1 MAELKAYKIV
11 LSTESGTVG
20 GVVYSKEVYDKA
32 DVDKYIADQQSE
44 IERLKK
50 SQESSSKIFDH
61 VNEERIE
68 CQKEN
73 FIIKR
78 ALWLAR
84 ASALSRFDVDEY
96 LRKFTHCNS
105 RFWND
110 GFNTFDEACKEM
122 QKAINI
128 AEAKC
133 RAKAEEY
140 K

>member
-1 MAELKAYKIV
+1 MVELKAYKIV

-20 GVVYSKEVYDKA
+20 CVVYSKKVYDQA
-32 DVDKYIADQQSE
+32 DVDKYIADLQSE

-84 ASALSRFDVDEY
+84 AELCRRLDVDRY
-96 LRKFTHCNS
+96 LRKHRNS
-105 RFWND
+105 WYNENYLTWN
-110 GFNTFDEACKEM
+110 EACVAMEVKM
-122 QKAINI
+122 CKA
-128 AEAKC
+128 ESKC
-133 RAKAEEY
+133 REKAEEY

>member
-1 MAELKAYKIV
+1 MFKMAELKAYKIV
-11 LSTESGTVG
+11 LSTESETVG
-20 GVVYSKEVYDKA
+20 VVVYSKKVYDQA
-32 DVDKYIADQQSE
+32 DVDKYITDLQSE

-84 ASALSRFDVDEY
+84 TEKARTSAWV
-96 LRKFTHCNS
+96 
-105 RFWND
+105 FWNRKD
-110 GFNTFDEACKEM
+110 DYNYNKWKKVEF
-122 QKAINI
+122 
-128 AEAKC
+128 KC
-133 RAKAEEY
+133 RVKAEEY

>member
-32 DVDKYIADQQSE
+32 DVDKYIADLQSE

-84 ASALSRFDVDEY
+84 AELCRRLDVDRY
-96 LRKFTHCNS
+96 LRKHRNS
-105 RFWND
+105 WYNENYLTWN
-110 GFNTFDEACKEM
+110 EACVAMEVKM
-122 QKAINI
+122 CKAESKCREK
-128 AEAKC
+128 AEA
-133 RAKAEEY
+133 Y

>member
-11 LSTESGTVG
+11 LSTESETVG
-20 GVVYSKEVYDKA
+20 GVVYSKKVYDQA
-32 DVDKYIADQQSE
+32 DVDKYIADLQSE

-84 ASALSRFDVDEY
+84 AELCRRLDVDRY
-96 LRKFTHCNS
+96 LRKHRNS
-105 RFWND
+105 WYNENYLTWN
-110 GFNTFDEACKEM
+110 EACVAMEVKM
-122 QKAINI
+122 CKAESKCREK
-128 AEAKC
+128 AEA
-133 RAKAEEY
+133 Y

>member
-32 DVDKYIADQQSE
+32 DVDKYIADKQSE

-50 SQESSSKIFDH
+50 SQESSSKIFDN

-78 ALWLAR
+78 ALWLSRAEKAR
-84 ASALSRFDVDEY
+84 TSAWV
-96 LRKFTHCNS
+96 
-105 RFWND
+105 FWNRKD
-110 GFNTFDEACKEM
+110 DYNYNKWKKVEF
-122 QKAINI
+122 
-128 AEAKC
+128 KC
-133 RAKAEEY
+133 RVKAEEY

>member
-11 LSTESGTVG
+11 LSTESETVG
-20 GVVYSKEVYDKA
+20 GVVYSKKVYDQA
-32 DVDKYIADQQSE
+32 DVDKYIADLQSE

-68 CQKEN
+68 CQKQN

-84 ASALSRFDVDEY
+84 AELCRRLDVDRY
-96 LRKFTHCNS
+96 LRKHRNS
-105 RFWND
+105 WYNENYLTWN
-110 GFNTFDEACKEM
+110 EACVAMEVKM
-122 QKAINI
+122 CKA
-128 AEAKC
+128 ESKC
-133 RAKAEEY
+133 RAMAE
-140 K
+140 KFR

>member
-1 MAELKAYKIV
+1 MFKMAELKAYKIV
-11 LSTESGTVG
+11 LFTESETVG
-20 GVVYSKEVYDKA
+20 GVVYSKQVYDQA
-32 DVDKYIADQQSE
+32 DVDKYIADLQSE

-84 ASALSRFDVDEY
+84 AKRAQEMA
-96 LRKFTHCNS
+96 
-105 RFWND
+105 WN
-110 GFNTFDEACKEM
+110 FHEKNLVEKC
-122 QKAINI
+122 
-128 AEAKC
+128 AKWDNVHLMC
-133 RAKAEEY
+133 LAKAEEY